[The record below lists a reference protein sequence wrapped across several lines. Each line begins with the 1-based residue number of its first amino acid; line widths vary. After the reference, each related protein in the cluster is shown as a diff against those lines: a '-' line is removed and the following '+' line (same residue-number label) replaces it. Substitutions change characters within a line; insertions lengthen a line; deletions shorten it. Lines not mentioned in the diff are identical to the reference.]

1 VSSRRTRAAVNAAR
15 DWPRQALF
23 REQRKWQ
30 SEKPFPESAVAGYQV
45 GSGPSLATNIR
56 LADFKYA
63 VEVYREHMTA

>member
-1 VSSRRTRAAVNAAR
+1 LLHPFRLAARAASAR
-15 DWPRQALF
+15 LREALF